1 MLQQQHKIQCKKEIK
16 GKVYNNMNN
25 LGSCKGVIILGYS
38 KYINY

>member
-1 MLQQQHKIQCKKEIK
+1 MQQQQHKQVRNKTVNVYIQI
-16 GKVYNNMNN
+16 NN